1 MDNLN
6 LKMNLGQY
14 LSVIYV
20 CFISI
25 NINVTFYEH
34 YTDNKKN
41 LKSTIYF
48 SIIYNF
54 ERAIISDKCTFAV
67 RKRSV
72 ADVKC

>member
-34 YTDNKKN
+34 HTDNKKN
-41 LKSTIYF
+41 KSTVYF
-48 SIIYNF
+48 FNNLQFQTRDYI
-54 ERAIISDKCTFAV
+54 
-67 RKRSV
+67 
-72 ADVKC
+72 